1 MRERAQSL
9 GGTFAVENA
18 PGGGTR
24 ISVGLPLQ
32 TVPEAVDE
40 PERQVGLMGALR
52 ILLADDHTMVRQG
65 LRKVLE
71 ERPEWQVVAEAGDG
85 REAVRLAELHK
96 PNVAVLDVAMPL
108 LNGIEA
114 TRQIAKRVPQT
125 RILVLSMYSDEA
137 YVTQMMKA
145 GATGYLLKDSADVDL
160 LEAVQSVAQGK
171 SFFSP
176 AVARLMSDDYAR
188 QRGTDDDRYESLSD
202 REREI
207 FQLIAEGKANKEI
220 AALLFISLST
230 VETHRARIMEKL
242 DLHSAAEI
250 VLYAVRRGVIR

>member
-1 MRERAQSL
+1 M
-9 GGTFAVENA
+9 T
-18 PGGGTR
+18 
-24 ISVGLPLQ
+24 
-32 TVPEAVDE
+32 
-40 PERQVGLMGALR
+40 ALR
-52 ILLADDHTMVRQG
+52 ILLADDHTVVRQG

-85 REAVRLAELHK
+85 REAVRLAEQFR
-96 PNVAVLDVAMPL
+96 PDVAVLDVAMPL

-114 TRQIAKRVPQT
+114 TRQIARRAPQT
-125 RILVLSMYSDEA
+125 RVLVLSMYSDEA
-137 YVTQMMKA
+137 YVTQMLKA

-160 LEAVQSVAQGK
+160 LQAVQAVSQGK

-188 QRGTDDDRYESLSD
+188 QRGENAVDRYESLSD

-207 FQLIAEGKANKEI
+207 FQLVAEGKTNKEM
-220 AALLFISLST
+220 AALLFISPST
-230 VETHRARIMEKL
+230 VETHRARIMDKL

-250 VLYAVRRGVIR
+250 VLYAVRRGAIR

>member
-1 MRERAQSL
+1 MA
-9 GGTFAVENA
+9 
-18 PGGGTR
+18 
-24 ISVGLPLQ
+24 
-32 TVPEAVDE
+32 
-40 PERQVGLMGALR
+40 ALR
-52 ILLADDHTMVRQG
+52 ILLADDHTVVRQG

-85 REAVRLAELHK
+85 RDAVRLAEQHK
-96 PNVAVLDVAMPL
+96 PDVAVLDVAMPL

-114 TRQIAKRVPQT
+114 TRQITRRVPQT

-137 YVTQMMKA
+137 YVTQMLKA

-160 LEAVQSVAQGK
+160 LQAVQAVSQGK

-188 QRGTDDDRYESLSD
+188 QRGENLVDRYESLSD

-207 FQLIAEGKANKEI
+207 FQIVAEGKTNKEI
-220 AALLFISLST
+220 AALLFISPST